1 MSTHND
7 LMPENVAAALSR
19 SAERMTD
26 DAREGVRQT
35 VMGAIRHDSRAHYFA
50 SISHRVAATLA
61 ALGLLGS
68 GVAYAADN
76 ALPGD
81 TLYELKRSAENA
93 LVAVLP
99 PGALEDSVLVGVAG
113 RRAEEAA
120 NLASKG
126 AAQHLVNDAIGELR
140 SAVQEAEAANGP
152 LTGEDAT
159 RIQERGEDAPEPT
172 REAISNAVNAPDDAG
187 TSGGSGSSSPA
198 TPGGGDTSP
207 GGGYQGNPDA
217 PGGSP
222 DATGGA
228 GIH

>member
-81 TLYELKRSAENA
+81 TLYELKRAAENA

-140 SAVQEAEAANGP
+140 TAVQEAEAANGP

-159 RIQERGEDAPEPT
+159 RIQERGQDAPEPT

-187 TSGGSGSSSPA
+187 TSGGSGSPA
-198 TPGGGDTSP
+198 TPGGSEPIP

-228 GIH
+228 GVH

>member
-7 LMPENVAAALSR
+7 RMPENVAEALSR

-26 DAREGVRQT
+26 DARAGVRQT
-35 VMGAIRHDSRAHYFA
+35 VMGAIRHDSRAHYLA

-81 TLYELKRSAENA
+81 TLYELKRAAENA

-120 NLASKG
+120 SLASKG

-140 SAVQEAEAANGP
+140 IAVQEAEAANGP
-152 LTGEDAT
+152 LTNEDAT

-172 REAISNAVNAPDDAG
+172 REAISSAVNAPDGAG
-187 TSGGSGSSSPA
+187 TSGGSGSSPA
-198 TPGGGDTSP
+198 TPGDGGTTP

-222 DATGGA
+222 DTTGGA
-228 GIH
+228 GPR